1 MDCSTPGLPVHR
13 QLPEFTQTHQG
24 IPITSDH
31 KYGQTQS
38 IQNFPLISL
47 LSHPHSFSA
56 GFIISWLQIEVLVA
70 KLITELISEC
80 PTGDYAQPIQETGRS
95 TVCHTLS

>member
-1 MDCSTPGLPVHR
+1 MPGLPVHR

-24 IPITSDH
+24 IPITFGH

-47 LSHPHSFSA
+47 LSYPHSFFTRLHNFLA
-56 GFIISWLQIEVLVA
+56 TDQG
-70 KLITELISEC
+70 
-80 PTGDYAQPIQETGRS
+80 PGG
-95 TVCHTLS
+95 